1 MTVEV
6 GDRAPDFEL
15 ADQHGAPV
23 TLAELR
29 ERAGALVVFYP
40 FAFSRIC
47 GSELREL
54 QRELPALRASASG
67 RGEPSGISDIDDDA
81 GLAVVAISTDPM
93 HALRA
98 YSDDEGITFPL
109 LSDFWPHG
117 AVARSYGVFHE
128 ERGCALRGSF
138 LVDASGVVRW
148 RVVNGLGEPRDVAA
162 YSAAVAGL

>member
-1 MTVEV
+1 MLAV
-6 GDRAPDFEL
+6 GAEAPDFSL
-15 ADQHGAPV
+15 KDQNSQPV
-23 TLAELR
+23 RLS
-29 ERAGALVVFYP
+29 
-40 FAFSRIC
+40 AF
-47 GSELREL
+47 
-54 QRELPALRASASG
+54 
-67 RGEPSGISDIDDDA
+67 RGEKTVLLVFFP
-81 GLAVVAISTDPM
+81 LAFTAVCQGELDEIRDHPADYQNDQTATVAISVGPSPT
-93 HALRA
+93 HKVWATQRG
-98 YSDDEGITFPL
+98 YGFPL